1 MADFIKGTKVKFAIN
16 IEAQGFSMDTDD
28 FDIEVISTRE
38 SVKGYKNPERGAS
51 TDLVIYNDITTAS
64 STGEDSASSEADGED
79 IVSKWYAILD
89 TSKLSVGQ
97 LRVVAAAH
105 IPDINADGGI
115 RTELATARLGKLVN
129 K

>member
-38 SVKGYKNPERGAS
+38 SVRGYKNPERGTS
-51 TDLVIYNDITTAS
+51 NDLVIYNDITTAS
-64 STGEDSASSEADGED
+64 PTGDDSASSEAGD

-97 LRVVAAAH
+97 LRVVATAH
-105 IPDINADGGI
+105 IPDINVDGGI
-115 RTELATARLGKLVN
+115 RTELAVARLGKLVN